1 MADQKKDLEP
11 LGRLP
16 IKRQQSRASVTAQD
30 YLGTGSMM
38 RKSFVDLQN
47 SDEFKKDTEAQIDKY
62 DTNNDGTFDRAEV
75 ERIVMAVK
83 EKAHEAEQTVLGAK
97 RIAENL
103 NDSKVRPK
111 WRRVEG
117 DEWGAGLERRR
128 KENGRAAWT
137 RFGMVWWCGTLF
149 GDGMRECS
157 RRSRGGRMGA
167 GGYYTAV

>member
-1 MADQKKDLEP
+1 MTDQKKDLEP

-16 IKRQQSRASVTAQD
+16 IIRQQSRASVTARD

-38 RKSFVDLQN
+38 KNSFTELQKSDQ
-47 SDEFKKDTEAQIDKY
+47 FKKDTEAQIDKY

-117 DEWGAGLERRR
+117 D
-128 KENGRAAWT
+128 
-137 RFGMVWWCGTLF
+137 
-149 GDGMRECS
+149 D
-157 RRSRGGRMGA
+157 
-167 GGYYTAV
+167 